1 MASFKDLVSGSKP
14 TLVDFYADWCG
25 PCKTLSP
32 IIQEIKNDMGEEVRV
47 IKINV
52 DNNQTLSSKL
62 NVSSIPTLIIYKEGK
77 QLWRANGLQ
86 SKHEIITQINA
97 ANNPVHE

>member
-62 NVSSIPTLIIYKEGK
+62 NVSSIPTLILYKEGK